1 MCDWKHWLIL
11 GENAAFS
18 TGDSEENAAIS
29 WDYYIGLINRERDDI
44 GF

>member
-1 MCDWKHWLIL
+1 MCDWKHWLVL

-18 TGDSEENAAIS
+18 SSSPDEKAAFS
-29 WDYYIGLINRERDDI
+29 KQLRLVNRERDDI